1 MERKRFLFIL
11 FAVLILFGIFVGTA
25 AAQNVDVSTM
35 SNEELMVL
43 LQSIMQKLEQDTAAE
58 TEGKESETA
67 ELPASAKDAAGSS
80 KPAAKQETKK
90 YSVYKNKKL
99 VIGRMPDSWF
109 IRKPVQSEGDSQEDE
124 NDSNEGSSDSHED
137 GRDGG
142 EYILYDYSE
151 GRDAYIGTDAYAVP
165 GTWSGISG
173 GISSYTPEY
182 VPSTSLPAPEVTG
195 GYATVP
201 DYSGAFVK

>member
-1 MERKRFLFIL
+1 MIKNSFLVI
-11 FAVLILFGIFVGTA
+11 FAVVLAVFVFAFGSVS
-25 AAQNVDVSTM
+25 AQDVDLDSL
-35 SNEELMVL
+35 SNEQLMML
-43 LQSIMQKLEQDTAAE
+43 LQSIMQKLEADTNAEPTDQAAE
-58 TEGKESETA
+58 TESDASETKTA
-67 ELPASAKDAAGSS
+67 ENTVPE
-80 KPAAKQETKK
+80 PT
-90 YSVYKNKKL
+90 L

-151 GRDAYIGTDAYAVP
+151 GRDAYIGTDAYAMP